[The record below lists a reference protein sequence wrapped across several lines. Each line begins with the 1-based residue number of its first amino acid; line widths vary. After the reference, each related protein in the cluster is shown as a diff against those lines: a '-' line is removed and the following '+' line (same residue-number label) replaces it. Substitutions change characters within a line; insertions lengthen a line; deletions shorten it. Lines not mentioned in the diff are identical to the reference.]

1 LLPSTTIDKVLEK
14 ANMDYESESQKE
26 CQDILDSI
34 DDLIDFEG
42 LKERDLHPSD
52 QNHSPRTSSEN
63 IIPQVDGSGDEF
75 FSTPCARSTGKS
87 SGMET
92 RDELEGSLEC
102 HTLQD
107 VGGRFTSKHKRK
119 QSVWGS
125 LPFSTTKKV
134 NNDLDPV
141 GFHIID
147 SCVHE
152 TKAPEGTRCLAI
164 NEAGSYA
171 AGFMKNADADVHDLK
186 ESSTL
191 VGCSVRDLMRRK
203 RSYRVEPP
211 DCGSHRDKRV
221 LLEGEQRDGIILC
234 PRQLNDE
241 VDRKPIES
249 LNLKPSF
256 TDQQTDFHKA
266 YEVNVT
272 HSDCSVYDKHPLLS
286 SSDSLSQRSKLK
298 DGNFGSHEKVTDG
311 VSIVATTGPVD
322 FTVKGAS
329 QVHTVPLL
337 SKPNNVNSAAST
349 GHCEICNDKESDL
362 GATAMTNE
370 RFPQKDAA
378 ASSCLQTGL
387 IECKVSGAHYSI
399 YESGHK
405 YESSVA
411 WVHNKSYENRNTM
424 TDSMGL
430 LNENCGGEK
439 QGRDFVFSGLG
450 SSASIVVNTQV
461 KCTELIGMTF
471 SKKPPI
477 ADWTDGTTGNASF
490 PPTASGLEEKNY
502 EGTSGCISAL
512 LHGMQYLFSFSFS
525 FSTSLLA

>member
-42 LKERDLHPSD
+42 LKERALHPSD
-52 QNHSPRTSSEN
+52 RNHSPITSSEN
-63 IIPQVDGSGDEF
+63 MIPQVDGSGDEL
-75 FSTPCARSTGKS
+75 FSTPCAGSTGNS
-87 SGMET
+87 SGTEM
-92 RDELEGSLEC
+92 RAELEGSSKC

-141 GFHIID
+141 GFHKID

-152 TKAPEGTRCLAI
+152 TKAPEDTSCLAI

-171 AGFMKNADADVHDLK
+171 AGFMKNADTDVRDLK

-191 VGCSVRDLMRRK
+191 VGCSMRDLMRRK
-203 RSYRVEPP
+203 RSYRVEPL

-221 LLEGEQRDGIILC
+221 LLEGEQRDGIILF

-241 VDRKPIES
+241 LEVES
-249 LNLKPSF
+249 LNLTQSL
-256 TDQQTDFHKA
+256 TGQQTDFHKA
-266 YEVNVT
+266 CEANVT
-272 HSDCSVYDKHPLLS
+272 PLDC
-286 SSDSLSQRSKLK
+286 
-298 DGNFGSHEKVTDG
+298 
-311 VSIVATTGPVD
+311 
-322 FTVKGAS
+322 
-329 QVHTVPLL
+329 
-337 SKPNNVNSAAST
+337 KPNNVDSAASM

-362 GATAMTNE
+362 GATTMTNE
-370 RFPQKDAA
+370 RFPLKDAA
-378 ASSCLQTGL
+378 ASSCLRTGL
-387 IECKVSGAHYSI
+387 IERKVSRAHCSI

-405 YESSVA
+405 DESSLA
-411 WVHNKSYENRNTM
+411 RVHNKSYENLLGTNTT

-430 LNENCGGEK
+430 LNENCGGRE
-439 QGRDFVFSGLG
+439 QGRDFVFSRLG
-450 SSASIVVNTQV
+450 NSESIVVNTMV
-461 KCTELIGMTF
+461 KCTKLIGLTF

-477 ADWTDGTTGNASF
+477 ADWADGTSENASF
-490 PPTASGLEEKNY
+490 PPTSDPEENY
-502 EGTSGCISAL
+502 EGTSGCISGL
-512 LHGMQYLFSFSFS
+512 LHGIQFLFSFSF
-525 FSTSLLA
+525 FQLLFWLRTSSICAEFTLQFMI

>member
-1 LLPSTTIDKVLEK
+1 
-14 ANMDYESESQKE
+14 MDYESESQKE

-34 DDLIDFEG
+34 DDLIDFEE
-42 LKERDLHPSD
+42 LKERALHPSD
-52 QNHSPRTSSEN
+52 QNHPPRTSSEN
-63 IIPQVDGSGDEF
+63 IIPQVDGSGDEL
-75 FSTPCARSTGKS
+75 FSTPCARSTGNS
-87 SGMET
+87 SGMEMRT
-92 RDELEGSLEC
+92 ELEGSSES

-141 GFHIID
+141 GFHLID

-152 TKAPEGTRCLAI
+152 TKAPEGTSCLAI

-171 AGFMKNADADVHDLK
+171 AGFMKNADTDVRDLK

-234 PRQLNDE
+234 PRELNDKL
-241 VDRKPIES
+241 DGNPIES
-249 LNLKPSF
+249 LNLKQSV
-256 TDQQTDFHKA
+256 TGQQTDFHKA

-272 HSDCSVYDKHPLLS
+272 NLDCSVYGKHPLLC

-298 DGNFGSHEKVTDG
+298 DGNFGSHEKVADEVG
-311 VSIVATTGPVD
+311 IVATTGPED

-329 QVHTVPLL
+329 QVHTAPWLC
-337 SKPNNVNSAAST
+337 KPNIVDSAASM

-387 IECKVSGAHYSI
+387 IECKVSSAQCSI

-405 YESSVA
+405 DESSLA
-411 WVHNKSYENRNTM
+411 WVHNKSYENLLSTNTT

-430 LNENCGGEK
+430 PNENCCGGK

-450 SSASIVVNTQV
+450 SSESIVVNTQV
-461 KCTELIGMTF
+461 KCTELIGMTS

-477 ADWTDGTTGNASF
+477 ADWANGTTENASF
-490 PPTASGLEEKNY
+490 PPTTSDPEEKNH
-502 EGTSGCISAL
+502 EGTSGCISDL
-512 LHGMQYLFSFSFS
+512 LHGIQYLFSFL
-525 FSTSLLA
+525 STSILA

>member
-1 LLPSTTIDKVLEK
+1 
-14 ANMDYESESQKE
+14 MDYESESQKE

-42 LKERDLHPSD
+42 LKESALHPSD
-52 QNHSPRTSSEN
+52 RNHSPITSSEN
-63 IIPQVDGSGDEF
+63 MIPQVDGSGDEL
-75 FSTPCARSTGKS
+75 FSTPCAGSTGNS
-87 SGMET
+87 SGTEM
-92 RDELEGSLEC
+92 RAELEGSLEC

-141 GFHIID
+141 GFHKID

-152 TKAPEGTRCLAI
+152 TKAPEDTSCLAI

-171 AGFMKNADADVHDLK
+171 AGFMKNSDTDVRDLK
-186 ESSTL
+186 ESSSL

-221 LLEGEQRDGIILC
+221 LLEGEQRDGIILF
-234 PRQLNDE
+234 PRQLNDKLE
-241 VDRKPIES
+241 VES
-249 LNLKPSF
+249 LNLKQSL
-256 TDQQTDFHKA
+256 TGQQTDFHKA
-266 YEVNVT
+266 CGANVT
-272 HSDCSVYDKHPLLS
+272 PMDCSVYGKHPLFS

-298 DGNFGSHEKVTDG
+298 DGNFGSHEKVAVEVG
-311 VSIVATTGPVD
+311 IVATTGPVD

-329 QVHTVPLL
+329 QVHTTPRVC
-337 SKPNNVNSAAST
+337 KPNNVDSAASM

-370 RFPQKDAA
+370 RFPLKDAA
-378 ASSCLQTGL
+378 ASSCLRTGL
-387 IECKVSGAHYSI
+387 IECKVSRAHCSI

-405 YESSVA
+405 DESSLA
-411 WVHNKSYENRNTM
+411 RVHNKSYENVLGTNTT

-430 LNENCGGEK
+430 LNENCGGGE

-450 SSASIVVNTQV
+450 NSESIVVNTQV
-461 KCTELIGMTF
+461 KCTKLIGMTF

-477 ADWTDGTTGNASF
+477 ADWADGTSENASF
-490 PPTASGLEEKNY
+490 PPTSDPEENY
-502 EGTSGCISAL
+502 EGTSGCISGL
-512 LHGMQYLFSFSFS
+512 FHGMQFLFSFSF
-525 FSTSLLA
+525 FQLLFWLRTSSICAEFTLQFMI

>member
-1 LLPSTTIDKVLEK
+1 
-14 ANMDYESESQKE
+14 MDYESESQKE

-171 AGFMKNADADVHDLK
+171 AGLMKNADADVHDLK

-211 DCGSHRDKRV
+211 DCGSRRDKRV

-241 VDRKPIES
+241 VDGKPIES
-249 LNLKPSF
+249 LNLKQSF

-311 VSIVATTGPVD
+311 VGIVATTGPTD
-322 FTVKGAS
+322 FTVKGVS

-337 SKPNNVNSAAST
+337 SKPNNVNS
-349 GHCEICNDKESDL
+349 
-362 GATAMTNE
+362 
-370 RFPQKDAA
+370 
-378 ASSCLQTGL
+378 
-387 IECKVSGAHYSI
+387 
-399 YESGHK
+399 
-405 YESSVA
+405 ESSVA

-450 SSASIVVNTQV
+450 SSASIAVNTQV

-490 PPTASGLEEKNY
+490 PPTTSGLEEKNY